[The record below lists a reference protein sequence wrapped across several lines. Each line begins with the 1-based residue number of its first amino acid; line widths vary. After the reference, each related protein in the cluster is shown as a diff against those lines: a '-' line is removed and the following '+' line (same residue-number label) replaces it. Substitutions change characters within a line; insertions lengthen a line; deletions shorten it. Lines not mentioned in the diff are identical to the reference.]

1 MDYSFDINYAK
12 LYGVDEAIMI
22 KNFQY
27 WIIKNKANNINLFEG
42 RTWTY
47 NSVKSYTE
55 IFPFWTHNQI
65 DRILTSLRK
74 QSILITG
81 NFNKARY
88 DRTRWYAFSDE
99 SSFIDKHITISAN
112 TGMESGKSNNAIR
125 QKTEP
130 IPITKTTNTNTIY
143 YKDMIAIY
151 DGFCKEHLDIP
162 ASINGAE
169 GSAMKTIIK
178 RLIEIARFKGHEDS
192 GCLDSFRYILGN
204 WNRLDDFTQK
214 QTKLTQISSNLTNII
229 TQLKSG
235 KEKSSSSSLADEI
248 LAKYR

>member
-1 MDYSFDINYAK
+1 MDYSFDIEVAK
-12 LYGVDEAIMI
+12 QYGVDEAIMI

-27 WIIKNKANNINLFEG
+27 WIIKNKANGINLFEG

-88 DRTRWYAFSDE
+88 DRTRWYAFKDE
-99 SSFIDKHITISAN
+99 ATFIDKHITISEKAGN
-112 TGMESGKSNNAIR
+112 HSGKSRNALR
-125 QKTEP
+125 QNTEP
-130 IPITKTTNTNTIY
+130 IPNSKTTNTKTIY
-143 YKDMIAIY
+143 YKDMVAIY
-151 DGFCKEHLDIP
+151 DGFCKQELGIP

-169 GSAMKTIIK
+169 GNAMKTIIK
-178 RLIEIARFKGHEDS
+178 RLK
-192 GCLDSFRYILGN
+192 
-204 WNRLDDFTQK
+204 
-214 QTKLTQISSNLTNII
+214 
-229 TQLKSG
+229 
-235 KEKSSSSSLADEI
+235 
-248 LAKYR
+248 